1 MNPMAQLYY
10 KKASYS
16 PYRDRIPLQIV
27 RAEAELSAE
36 ERAYLTAV
44 EKGDYAGV
52 KMALQEAEIY
62 YNININCLDPL
73 GRSALLIAIENE
85 NLEVMELLL
94 SHGVHVGDALLYS
107 IRKEVVG
114 AVELL
119 LSYRKPSGE
128 KQASALM
135 MDTQFSE
142 FTPDITPIMLAA
154 HTNNYEIIKLLVQRK
169 VTIPRPHQIR
179 CDCVEC
185 VSSSEVDSLRHS
197 RSRLNIYKTL
207 ASPSL
212 IALSS
217 EDPILTAFRL
227 GWELKELS
235 KVENEFRQEY
245 EELSQQ
251 CKLFAKDL
259 LDQARSSRELE
270 IILNHRDDHSE
281 ELDPRECRDLAKLK
295 LAIKYHQKEFVAQP
309 NCQQLLATL
318 WYDGFPGWRRRHWV
332 VKLVTCFTLGLLFP
346 IFSIIYLLAP
356 KSTLGLFIK
365 KPFIKFICHTAS
377 YLTFLLLLLLAS
389 QHIVRTDLHVQG
401 PPPTIVE
408 WMILPWV
415 LGFIWAEIKEM
426 WDGGFTEYVHDW
438 WNLMDFAMNSL
449 YLATIS
455 LKMVAYI
462 KYNSSRPREEW
473 EMWHPTLIAEALFA
487 IANIFSSLRLISLFT
502 ANSHLGP
509 LQISLGRMLLDI
521 LKFLFIYCLVLLAF
535 ANGLNQLYFYY
546 ETEAAD
552 EPNHCKG
559 IRCERQNN
567 AFSTLFETL
576 QSLFWS
582 VFGLL
587 SLYVTN
593 VKARHEFTEFVGATM
608 FGTYNVISLVVLLNM
623 LIAMMNN
630 SYQLIADHADI
641 EWKFARTKL
650 WMSYFDEGG
659 TLPPPFNI
667 IPSPKSVWYLCVWLH
682 NRLCGQGHPRPEE
695 QHKHEN
701 LKEFTERHADN
712 LIQNQHYQ
720 EVIRNLVK
728 RYVAAMIR
736 RTKTDEG
743 LTEENFKELKQ
754 DISSFRYEVLDLLGN
769 RKPPRRTYSSSS
781 EATQQDDA
789 AELEQDEERRVKD
802 ASSGEG
808 AESSRVRS
816 SVSFAQVDRKNR
828 ESQYSVSALF
838 RSMAGVEEHPDDR
851 LKSNGLRK
859 SKWSPSSFVRTS
871 SRLQRFSRSKKDSL
885 RRLGLLFHRMNG
897 HMPEARTQSLG
908 NQPLQQQQQSA
919 YSISNTVL
927 QPQTSWQDPQALPE
941 DRVTRSE
948 LHLHTLGVGSRERD
962 SNPMQSTS
970 QQANGRD
977 SILLRPPGHSSLPP
991 LHCASS
997 LTASSSRLLSSNE
1010 DLCQAWVGPCDSL
1023 GSSFWEQEDSVTTQL

>member
-1 MNPMAQLYY
+1 MAQLYY
-10 KKASYS
+10 KKVNYS

-27 RAEAELSAE
+27 RTEAELSLE
-36 ERAYLTAV
+36 EKAYLIAV
-44 EKGDYAGV
+44 EKGDYASV
-52 KMALQEAEIY
+52 KHALEEAEIY
-62 YNININCLDPL
+62 YNININCMDPL

-85 NLEVMELLL
+85 NLEIMELLL
-94 SHGVHVGDALLYS
+94 SHSVYVGDALLYA

-119 LSYRKPSGE
+119 LSYRRSSGE
-128 KQASALM
+128 KQVPTLM

-154 HTNNYEIIKLLVQRK
+154 HTNNYEIIKLLVQRR

-179 CDCVEC
+179 CNCVEC

-197 RSRLNIYKTL
+197 RSRLNIYKAL

-235 KVENEFRQEY
+235 KVENEFKAEY

-251 CKLFAKDL
+251 CKKFAKDL

-270 IILNHRDDHSE
+270 IILNHRDDQSE
-281 ELDPRECRDLAKLK
+281 ELDPQKCHDLAKLK
-295 LAIKYHQKEFVAQP
+295 VAIKYHQKEFVAQP

-318 WYDGFPGWRRRHWV
+318 WYDGFPGWRRKHWV
-332 VKLVTCFTLGLLFP
+332 VKLLTCITIGLLFP
-346 IFSIIYLLAP
+346 VLSMAYLIAP
-356 KSTLGLFIK
+356 KSRLGLFIK
-365 KPFIKFICHTAS
+365 KPFIKFICHTGS
-377 YLTFLLLLLLAS
+377 YLTFLFLLLLAS
-389 QHIVRTDLHVQG
+389 QHIVRTDLHMQG
-401 PPPTIVE
+401 PPPTVVE

-415 LGFIWAEIKEM
+415 LGFIWGEIKEM

-455 LKMVAYI
+455 LKIVAYV
-462 KYNSSRPREEW
+462 KYNGSRPREEW
-473 EMWHPTLIAEALFA
+473 DMWHPTLIAEALFA
-487 IANIFSSLRLISLFT
+487 ISNILSSLRLISLFT

-546 ETEAAD
+546 ETSASE
-552 EPNHCKG
+552 EPNNCKG
-559 IRCERQNN
+559 IRCEKQNN

-587 SLYVTN
+587 NLYVTN

-667 IPSPKSVWYLCVWLH
+667 IASPKSIWYLCKWIH
-682 NRLCGQGHPRPEE
+682 YQLCPGKRDEE
-695 QHKHEN
+695 LQKQHEN
-701 LKEFTERHADN
+701 LKTFTERHADN

-736 RTKTDEG
+736 NSKTNEG

-769 RKPPRRTYSSSS
+769 RKPPRRSYSTSSTEVS
-781 EATQQDDA
+781 QKEEAP
-789 AELEQDEERRVKD
+789 EERPK
-802 ASSGEG
+802 EK
-808 AESSRVRS
+808 
-816 SVSFAQVDRKNR
+816 SVSFNVANKKKDFN
-828 ESQYSVSALF
+828 VSALF
-838 RSMAGVEEHPDDR
+838 KTMSGIEIMEDAP
-851 LKSNGLRK
+851 KSNGINKR
-859 SKWSPSSFVRTS
+859 SFIRNGNK
-871 SRLQRFSRSKKDSL
+871 LQRLSSSKKESFK
-885 RRLGLLFHRMNG
+885 RLGLLFSKMNG
-897 HMPEARTQSLG
+897 HVPEPASEAVYTISDGLV
-908 NQPLQQQQQSA
+908 QPH
-919 YSISNTVL
+919 YM
-927 QPQTSWQDPQALPE
+927 WQDVKQTDPE
-941 DRVTRSE
+941 PECSNSE
-948 LHLHTLGVGSRERD
+948 INLNEVSQDGSIGGISQDPTPVHT
-962 SNPMQSTS
+962 
-970 QQANGRD
+970 
-977 SILLRPPGHSSLPP
+977 SS
-991 LHCASS
+991 LHCASD
-997 LTASSSRLLSSNE
+997 LCSSNAKLIDSTE
-1010 DLCQAWVGPCDSL
+1010 DVFESWGEACDL
-1023 GSSFWEQEDSVTTQL
+1023 LINKWKDGQEEQVTTRL

>member
-1 MNPMAQLYY
+1 MAQLYY
-10 KKASYS
+10 KKVNYS

-27 RAEAELSAE
+27 RAEAELSLE
-36 ERAYLTAV
+36 EKAYLIAV
-44 EKGDYAGV
+44 EKGDYASV
-52 KMALQEAEIY
+52 KHALAEAEIY
-62 YNININCLDPL
+62 YNININCMDPL

-85 NLEVMELLL
+85 NLEIMELLL
-94 SHGVHVGDALLYS
+94 SHTVYVGDALLYA

-119 LSYRKPSGE
+119 LSYRRPSGE
-128 KQASALM
+128 KQVPTLM

-154 HTNNYEIIKLLVQRK
+154 HTNNYEIIKLLVQRR

-179 CDCVEC
+179 CNCVEC

-197 RSRLNIYKTL
+197 RSRLNIYKAL

-235 KVENEFRQEY
+235 KVENEFKAEY

-251 CKLFAKDL
+251 CKRFAKDL

-270 IILNHRDDHSE
+270 TILNHRDDQSE
-281 ELDPRECRDLAKLK
+281 ELDPQKCHDLAKLK
-295 LAIKYHQKEFVAQP
+295 VAIKYHQKEFVAQP

-318 WYDGFPGWRRRHWV
+318 WYDGFPGWRRKHWA
-332 VKLVTCFTLGLLFP
+332 VKLLTCITIGLLFP
-346 IFSIIYLLAP
+346 VLSLAYLIAP
-356 KSTLGLFIK
+356 KSRLGLFIK

-377 YLTFLLLLLLAS
+377 YLTFLFFLLLAS
-389 QHIVRTDLHVQG
+389 QHIVRTDLHMQG
-401 PPPTIVE
+401 PPPTVVE

-415 LGFIWAEIKEM
+415 LGFIWGEIKEM

-455 LKMVAYI
+455 LKIVAYV
-462 KYNSSRPREEW
+462 KYNGSRPREEW
-473 EMWHPTLIAEALFA
+473 DMWHPTLIAEALFA
-487 IANIFSSLRLISLFT
+487 ISNILSSLRLISLFT

-546 ETEAAD
+546 ETSASE
-552 EPNHCKG
+552 EPNNCKG
-559 IRCERQNN
+559 IRCEKQNN

-587 SLYVTN
+587 NLYVTN

-667 IPSPKSVWYLCVWLH
+667 IASPKSIWYLCKWIH
-682 NRLCGQGHPRPEE
+682 YKLCPHKKREE
-695 QHKHEN
+695 ELQKQHEN
-701 LKEFTERHADN
+701 LKTFTERHADN

-736 RTKTDEG
+736 NSKTNEG

-769 RKPPRRTYSSSS
+769 RKPPRRSYSTSSTEVS
-781 EATQQDDA
+781 QKEEGT
-789 AELEQDEERRVKD
+789 EERPK
-802 ASSGEG
+802 SK
-808 AESSRVRS
+808 
-816 SVSFAQVDRKNR
+816 SVSFNVANKKKDFN
-828 ESQYSVSALF
+828 VSALIKTV
-838 RSMAGVEEHPDDR
+838 SGVEIIDNTP
-851 LKSNGLRK
+851 KSNGI
-859 SKWSPSSFVRTS
+859 SKRSFIRNGNK
-871 SRLQRFSRSKKDSL
+871 LQRLSSSKKESFK
-885 RRLGLLFHRMNG
+885 RLGLLFSKMNG
-897 HMPEARTQSLG
+897 HMPTPPTE
-908 NQPLQQQQQSA
+908 PV
-919 YSISNTVL
+919 YSISDGL
-927 QPQTSWQDPQALPE
+927 IQPHCMWQDTKCSEQEPE
-941 DRVTRSE
+941 CSKSEINLNEVSQDRSIGGQSPD
-948 LHLHTLGVGSRERD
+948 HSPIC
-962 SNPMQSTS
+962 SNS
-970 QQANGRD
+970 
-977 SILLRPPGHSSLPP
+977 
-991 LHCASS
+991 LHCASD
-997 LTASSSRLLSSNE
+997 LCSSNTKLIDSTE
-1010 DLCQAWVGPCDSL
+1010 DVFDSWGEACDL
-1023 GSSFWEQEDSVTTQL
+1023 LMNKWKEGQEEQQVTTRL

>member
-1 MNPMAQLYY
+1 
-10 KKASYS
+10 
-16 PYRDRIPLQIV
+16 
-27 RAEAELSAE
+27 
-36 ERAYLTAV
+36 
-44 EKGDYAGV
+44 
-52 KMALQEAEIY
+52 
-62 YNININCLDPL
+62 
-73 GRSALLIAIENE
+73 
-85 NLEVMELLL
+85 
-94 SHGVHVGDALLYS
+94 
-107 IRKEVVG
+107 
-114 AVELL
+114 
-119 LSYRKPSGE
+119 
-128 KQASALM
+128 
-135 MDTQFSE
+135 
-142 FTPDITPIMLAA
+142 MLAA
-154 HTNNYEIIKLLVQRK
+154 HTNNYEIIKLLVQRR

-179 CDCVEC
+179 CNCVEC

-197 RSRLNIYKTL
+197 RSRLNIYKAL

-235 KVENEFRQEY
+235 KVENEFKAEY

-251 CKLFAKDL
+251 CKRFAKDL

-270 IILNHRDDHSE
+270 IILNHRDDQSE
-281 ELDPRECRDLAKLK
+281 ELDPQKCHDLAKLK
-295 LAIKYHQKEFVAQP
+295 VAIKYHQKEFVAQP

-318 WYDGFPGWRRRHWV
+318 WYDGFPGWRRKHWA
-332 VKLVTCFTLGLLFP
+332 VKLLTCITIGLLFP
-346 IFSIIYLLAP
+346 VLSMAYLIAP
-356 KSTLGLFIK
+356 KSRLGLFIK

-377 YLTFLLLLLLAS
+377 YLTFLFLLLLAS
-389 QHIVRTDLHVQG
+389 QHIVRTHLHTQG
-401 PPPTIVE
+401 PPPTVVE

-415 LGFIWAEIKEM
+415 LGFIWGEIKEM

-455 LKMVAYI
+455 LKIVAYV
-462 KYNSSRPREEW
+462 KYSGSRPREEW
-473 EMWHPTLIAEALFA
+473 DMWHPTLIAEALFA
-487 IANIFSSLRLISLFT
+487 ISNILSSLRLISLFT

-546 ETEAAD
+546 ETSASE
-552 EPNHCKG
+552 EPNNCKG
-559 IRCERQNN
+559 IRCEKQNN

-587 SLYVTN
+587 NLYVTN

-667 IPSPKSVWYLCVWLH
+667 VASPKSIWYLCKWI
-682 NRLCGQGHPRPEE
+682 RYKLCPGKHSEDFQK
-695 QHKHEN
+695 QHEN
-701 LKEFTERHADN
+701 LKTFTERHADN

-736 RTKTDEG
+736 NSKTNEG

-769 RKPPRRTYSSSS
+769 RKPPRRSYSTSSTEVS
-781 EATQQDDA
+781 QKDEATDDRA
-789 AELEQDEERRVKD
+789 KAK
-802 ASSGEG
+802 
-808 AESSRVRS
+808 
-816 SVSFAQVDRKNR
+816 SVSFNIANKKKDFN
-828 ESQYSVSALF
+828 VSALIKTM
-838 RSMAGVEEHPDDR
+838 SGIDIPEDTP
-851 LKSNGLRK
+851 KSNGINKR
-859 SKWSPSSFVRTS
+859 SFIRNGNK
-871 SRLQRFSRSKKDSL
+871 LQRLSSSKKESFK
-885 RRLGLLFHRMNG
+885 RLGLLFSKMNG
-897 HMPEARTQSLG
+897 HVPEPASEPVYTISDG
-908 NQPLQQQQQSA
+908 VIQPHCMWQDLQ
-919 YSISNTVL
+919 N
-927 QPQTSWQDPQALPE
+927 PQTDEETEGSKSEINLNEVSQD
-941 DRVTRSE
+941 
-948 LHLHTLGVGSRERD
+948 GSMGGQ
-962 SNPMQSTS
+962 SNEHPPLCTS
-970 QQANGRD
+970 
-977 SILLRPPGHSSLPP
+977 S

-997 LTASSSRLLSSNE
+997 LCSSSAKLIDSTEDVFDSWGEACDLLMNQWKDGQE
-1010 DLCQAWVGPCDSL
+1010 
-1023 GSSFWEQEDSVTTQL
+1023 EQVTTRL